1 MHCIAFI
8 LLIFVIKLY
17 CFYNIPVYY
26 SVETIDYSITSYSNI
41 ILNIAPSDLLLYWM
55 YSS

>member
-1 MHCIAFI
+1 MHCTAFI

-26 SVETIDYSITSYSNI
+26 SVETIDYSITVLHNI